1 MPRLPPIRGAVAG
14 QLQAPGR
21 AAGTS
26 AINPT
31 PDVNSVKG
39 DIADGMSVIEGKA
52 EVAAAGIDDG

>member
-26 AINPT
+26 AINPS
-31 PDVNSVKG
+31 PDVKLSKA
-39 DIADGMSVIEGKA
+39 DIAVLMSDVEGEA
-52 EVAAAGIDDG
+52 EVACAGIKQV